1 MGDEDIRAIRE
12 RMMNSGGEM
21 LEVVMNL
28 SDDQIRDVVHQRGIS
43 FRDNAPTS
51 AVEAAAII
59 LKGVKEGKWRIL
71 VGEDAN
77 RLDERVRAD
86 PESAY
91 DLSFVK
97 AAQDDGDL
105 VELINT
111 TQE

>member
-1 MGDEDIRAIRE
+1 MGEEDIRVIRE

-21 LEVVMNL
+21 SEVVMNL
-28 SDDQIRDVVHQRGIS
+28 SDDQIREVVHQRGIA

-51 AVEAAAII
+51 AVEAAATI

-71 VGEDAN
+71 VGEDAS

-91 DLSFVK
+91 DLSFVE
-97 AAQDDGDL
+97 AAQGDGDL